1 MLRALEEAGIG
12 TWEVDLRTYA
22 LTLSHIGVEL
32 LTGGGDP
39 PAAWFDLL
47 ALAHPDDR
55 RRLSD
60 AMDMSARTGA
70 TSTATTGRRRLT
82 EKPIGFAN
90 EAAFSLT
97 TRVIPRAC
105 GACFSISTSQR
116 GWNMRCERVKN
127 ISTPSFKLCRT
138 Q

>member
-22 LTLSHIGVEL
+22 LTLSHVGAEL

-60 AMDMSARTGA
+60 AMDMSAERA
-70 TSTATTGRRRLT
+70 ANSIATTGRWPPT
-82 EKPIGFAN
+82 EKSIGFAN

-97 TRVIPRAC
+97 TRVSLRAC
-105 GACFSISTSQR
+105 GVCFSISTSQSC
-116 GWNMRCERVKN
+116 WNVRCARVKN
-127 ISTPSFKLCRT
+127 TSNPSFKPCRT
-138 Q
+138 R